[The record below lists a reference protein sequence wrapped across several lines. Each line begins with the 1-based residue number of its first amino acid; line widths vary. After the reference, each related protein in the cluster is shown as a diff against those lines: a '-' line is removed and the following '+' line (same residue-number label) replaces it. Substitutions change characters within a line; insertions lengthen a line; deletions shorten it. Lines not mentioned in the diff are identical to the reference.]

1 MKQGLLL
8 LFFFVATT
16 AFAQT
21 KKFSVGVSGAPFWSR
36 YLKTNTSVIRNKPQG
51 GFGFQPGLFG
61 EYAFS
66 SRLSL
71 RVGVGYL
78 GVPYNIPRMKL
89 VFAQPEP
96 NQPEFGAIEI
106 DDQFLSIPMLLKFY
120 LGETQKWYSIVGT
133 GIWIPVG
140 VKQKST
146 LWYPDGSV
154 TTNSTRSN
162 PTTGRPTLLNSS
174 VGFGYE
180 FHLTPKIHFFLEPTA
195 TLTLGSFSG
204 WDVALRPY
212 TAGLNTG
219 VRF

>member
-8 LFFFVATT
+8 LFFFVVTT

-21 KKFSVGVSGAPFWSR
+21 KKFSVGVSGAPLWAR
-36 YLKTNTSVIRNKPQG
+36 CLRTNTSIIRDKLQG
-51 GFGFQPGLFG
+51 GFGFQPGLFS

-78 GVPYNIPRMKL
+78 EVPYDNPKRAL
-89 VFAQPEP
+89 VFGQPEP

-140 VKQKST
+140 IKQKVT
-146 LWYPDGSV
+146 LWYSDGSV
-154 TTNSTRSN
+154 TTNSARSN
-162 PTTGRPTLLNSS
+162 PIGVPTLLNSS

-204 WDVALRPY
+204 WNVGLRPY

>member
-1 MKQGLLL
+1 MKQHLLL
-8 LFFFVATT
+8 LFLLATTT

-21 KKFSVGVSGAPFWSR
+21 KKFSVGVSGAPLRSG
-36 YLKTNTSVIRNKPQG
+36 YLKTNKSVIRNNPQG
-51 GFGFQPGLFG
+51 GFGFQPGVFG

-71 RVGVGYL
+71 RVGAGYL
-78 GVPYNIPRMKL
+78 EVPYDIPKMKL
-89 VFAQPEP
+89 VFGQPEP
-96 NQPEFGAIEI
+96 NLPDFGAIKTN
-106 DDQFLSIPMLLKFY
+106 DQFLSIPILLKFQ

-140 VKQKST
+140 IKQKVT

-154 TTNSTRSN
+154 TTNSARSN
-162 PTTGRPTLLNSS
+162 PIGVPTLLNSS

-180 FHLTPKIHFFLEPTA
+180 FHLTPKIHFFVEPTA
-195 TLTLGSFSG
+195 TLLLGSFSG
-204 WDVALRPY
+204 WDVARRPY

-219 VRF
+219 IRF